1 MHARS
6 PAASIRRMITEAS
19 IAPTLSV
26 SIVLH
31 NSSLE
36 QLRITLQSLL
46 ACIAELEGLVSEP
59 VSLVLWDNDSTD
71 DYRQEVENLVAQLQ
85 GHKSSAWSLRF
96 HQSSHNAGFGSGH
109 NQALRDSSDRYL
121 LILNPDVELAADALR
136 EALLFL
142 ESQPG
147 VTAVNPRCER
157 SDGSRE
163 YLCKR
168 YPTVF
173 DLILRGLPFSGLR
186 ERFAARLANY
196 EYRDL
201 DADVAA
207 EVELLSG
214 ACLLCRQNGFTAVG
228 RFDERFFMY
237 FEDFDLSLRL
247 ASQGQLVYLPT
258 MRIVHHGGFAASK
271 GLRHIFWFA
280 RSAARFF
287 GVHGWRLH

>member
-1 MHARS
+1 
-6 PAASIRRMITEAS
+6 MINEAS

-36 QLRITLQSLL
+36 QLRVTLQSLFECL
-46 ACIAELEGLVSEP
+46 RALDGLVSAP
-59 VSLVLWDNDSTD
+59 VSLTLLDNDSAD
-71 DYRQEVENLVAQLQ
+71 DYRQEIAILVSQLQ
-85 GHKSSAWSLRF
+85 AHKDPALSLRF
-96 HQSSHNAGFGSGH
+96 QQSSQNAGFGSGH
-109 NQALRDSSDRYL
+109 NQALQGSSDRYL

-136 EALLFL
+136 EALVFL
-142 ESQPG
+142 ESQPD
-147 VTAVNPRCER
+147 VVALNPYCER

-173 DLILRGLPFSGLR
+173 DLMLRGLPFSTLR
-186 ERFAARLANY
+186 QKFAGRLARY

-201 DADVAA
+201 EATGPA

-214 ACLLCRQNGFTAVG
+214 ACLLCRQSSFAALG
-228 RFDERFFMY
+228 RFDERYFMY
-237 FEDFDLSLRL
+237 FEDFDLSMRL
-247 ASQGQLVYLPT
+247 ASQGQIIYLPT
-258 MRIVHHGGFAASK
+258 MRIVHHGGFAAQK
-271 GLRHIFWFA
+271 GLRHILWFG

-287 GVHGWRLH
+287 NIHGWRLH